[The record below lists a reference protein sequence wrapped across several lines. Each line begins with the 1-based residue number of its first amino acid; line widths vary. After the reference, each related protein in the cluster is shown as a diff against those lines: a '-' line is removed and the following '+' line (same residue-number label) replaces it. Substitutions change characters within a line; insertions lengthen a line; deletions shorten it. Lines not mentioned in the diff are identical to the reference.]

1 MTDKAAASPA
11 AKAYIS
17 MLHNLLAV
25 IHRDGGHYVEQHGL
39 EQAYE
44 DGMQIVAA
52 ALAPSQATPV
62 AQPIA
67 SLRWQPDGRHEVM
80 WHDTPISGWVTCY
93 TSPVPAPTQ
102 ETPERRVLENLRLYV
117 AAEGHDERGKFIGLS
132 WRGYDQW
139 GPILRGKDDP
149 FGFVEDVEKWLH
161 EKIDAAL
168 ASDAPVLYDEEVIQ
182 ARNRDPAQP
191 ATDERIAD
199 QLESLLVDVT
209 VLNPEEA
216 AIVRRAAALLREQSK
231 DARRYRWLRV
241 QRHADIAACWYLPAH
256 CDPAAFDTPEKRD
269 EAIDCAIEQRPESGT

>member
-168 ASDAPVLYDEEVIQ
+168 APDAPV
-182 ARNRDPAQP
+182 QP
-191 ATDERIAD
+191 ATDEREEIAKA
-199 QLESLLVDVT
+199 LEDGSATEYDCWQ
-209 VLNPEEA
+209 
-216 AIVRRAAALLREQSK
+216 AAALLREQSK

-269 EAIDCAIEQRPESGT
+269 EALDRAIEQRPES